1 MFESFHCFPVKKRS
15 ILENAAQS
23 TIAVSSICVLS
34 LTSGQ
39 VDYEDGKKYEQKEK
53 DEWQLKNLH
62 ISTIRETTK
71 ENEHLLVVNS

>member
-1 MFESFHCFPVKKRS
+1 MQLNLQLRFLP
-15 ILENAAQS
+15 
-23 TIAVSSICVLS
+23 CVLS

-53 DEWQLKNLH
+53 DWQLKNLH

-71 ENEHLLVVNS
+71 ENEHLLVVNL